1 MKQVCVLGAGTW
13 GIALAQA
20 LAGDGH
26 RVVVWS
32 ALPREID
39 NLSATHRHPHLPDVT
54 LNDTIRYESNIADA
68 IAGSDLVLFAV
79 PSIYLRSTAEQ
90 AKPYIPAGQLIVSVV
105 KGIESETL
113 MTMTEVIADV
123 LGDEMNNIKL

>member
-1 MKQVCVLGAGTW
+1 M
-13 GIALAQA
+13 
-20 LAGDGH
+20 
-26 RVVVWS
+26 
-32 ALPREID
+32 
-39 NLSATHRHPHLPDVT
+39 PDVT
-54 LNDTIRYESNIADA
+54 LHDTIRYESNIADA

-123 LGDEMNNIKL
+123 LGDDIPGVRIVALSGPTHAEEVAAGLPTAIVAACEDLAAAREVQNIL